1 MKKFTPF
8 AATVLLYFNTLSLFA
23 QMGEIRGKIIDKD
36 NGKTPLPGV
45 NVYVER
51 AGKQTGTFTDEKGN
65 YVIKPLEPGMYKV
78 QMSMMGYQ
86 SVIKENVQVTS
97 DQIAFVDASLIEQ
110 TIGLPTLVVTD
121 YEAEKPLINKEGG
134 LQIIGSKELSNSALM
149 REPKALL
156 ATFSDVK
163 LAPNGK
169 DLYIRGA
176 RPTSTVYFIDGV
188 KSIDGELNIP
198 GSAMSNIKVYTGGIP
213 ARYGD
218 VTGGVVAVE
227 TKGYFDVLK
236 EYNLSK

>member
-1 MKKFTPF
+1 MKNFTQL
-8 AATVLLYFNTLSLFA
+8 AATVLIYISTLPIYA

-51 AGKQTGTFTDEKGN
+51 AGKQMGTFTDDKGN

-86 SVIKENVQVTS
+86 SVVKENVQVTS
-97 DQIAFVDASLIEQ
+97 DQIAFVDASLAEQ
-110 TIGLPTLVVTD
+110 VIGLPTLVVTD
-121 YEAEKPLINKEGG
+121 YEAEKPLINKEGC
-134 LQIIGSKELSNSALM
+134 LQILSSKELSNSALM
-149 REPKALL
+149 REPKALI

-176 RPTSTVYFIDGV
+176 RPTSTVYFVDGV